1 MSSKNASCGVC
12 LVEVKGA
19 RSLVRACTACVFEGI
34 EIITNSARIRD
45 ARKTNVE
52 LLLANHPK
60 DCLSCLRNQNCELQ
74 EIAAELGVMSN
85 RFVQTRKQMAL
96 DASSPSLVRDPNKC
110 ILCGRCIAVCGNVQ
124 TVHAIGLSQR
134 GIRTRISTYMEKGLG
149 NVACTNCGQCALV
162 CPTAA
167 IVERDDTDE
176 VFEELMDPEKVVVV
190 QTAPAIRVGIG
201 EAMGMAPGALVTGQ
215 MVAGLRRLGFNK
227 VFDTQFTADLT
238 IMEEAHELLH
248 RIKNKG
254 ALPMVTSCSPGWI
267 KFAEHFFPDALPH
280 LSTCKSPQQMF
291 GAIAKTYYA
300 NKMGID
306 PRKMVVVSVMPCTAK
321 KYEARRPEMMSA
333 FEHWKEKRA
342 WSAKDEFYDVD
353 YVLTTRELG
362 RMFKESG
369 IQFASLPAEEF
380 DHPLGESTGAAVIFG
395 STGGVMEAAL
405 RTAYEV
411 VTGTTL
417 TDLNFTAV
425 RGMEGIKE
433 AEVDLKGT
441 TSEGGRGPHARK
453 RQKAARADPAGRIA
467 VRVHRSDELS
477 GRMPGRRRTAD
488 PDDVGDT
495 APACGI
501 HLRRGPRQTDTEVA
515 REPGRCCSVQGSTEG
530 AARRPLAPS
539 SPYDVRETR
548 CVRLEDQWAEGEGT
562 STREVIIDHRWSGRP
577 ADQRRA
583 AVVFRP
589 LEQFGRDVTPTTRGA
604 LQRSHRCTH
613 PVPGQLRARQ
623 PTKAVP
629 REATRGGVRSPRSSH
644 EVR

>member
-1 MSSKNASCGVC
+1 METTMITARINGSECRVPQGMTILDACKVAGFRVPTLCFMADVAKNASCGVC

-19 RSLVRACTACVFEGI
+19 RSLVRACTACVFDGI

-60 DCLSCLRNQNCELQ
+60 DCLSCIRNQNCELQ
-74 EIAAELGVMSN
+74 KISAELGVVSS
-85 RFVQTRKQMAL
+85 RFVQTRKQMQQ
-96 DASSPSLVRDPNKC
+96 DVSSPSLVRDPNKC
-110 ILCGRCIAVCGNVQ
+110 ILCGRCIAVCSTVQ

-167 IVERDDTDE
+167 IVERDDTDA
-176 VFEELMDPEKVVVV
+176 VFEELMDPEKIVVV

-201 EAMGMAPGALVTGQ
+201 EAMGMGAGALVTGQ

-248 RIKNKG
+248 RIKTKG
-254 ALPMVTSCSPGWI
+254 ALPMVTSCSPGWT
-267 KFAEHFFPDALPH
+267 KFAEHFFPEALPH

-306 PRKMVVVSVMPCTAK
+306 PRKMVVVSIMPCTAK

-342 WSAKDEFYDVD
+342 WSGADAFYDVD
-353 YVLTTRELG
+353 YVLTTRELA
-362 RMFKESG
+362 RMFQESG
-369 IQFASLPAEEF
+369 VQFATLPSEEF

-411 VTGTTL
+411 VTGDAL

-425 RGMEGIKE
+425 RGMDGIRE

-441 TSEGGRGPHARK
+441 RLKVAVAHTLGNARK
-453 RQKAARADPAGRIA
+453 LLEQIERGESPYAFIEVMSCPGGCLGGGGQPIPTTWETRRKRAESIYAEDLGKPIRKSHENPAVAALYKEVLKAPLG
-467 VRVHRSDELS
+467 ELS
-477 GRMPGRRRTAD
+477 H
-488 PDDVGDT
+488 
-495 APACGI
+495 
-501 HLRRGPRQTDTEVA
+501 HLLHTHYEKRGVFVWKNGGNGNGHGNDHGNKEKVLH
-515 REPGRCCSVQGSTEG
+515 G
-530 AARRPLAPS
+530 A
-539 SPYDVRETR
+539 
-548 CVRLEDQWAEGEGT
+548 
-562 STREVIIDHRWSGRP
+562 
-577 ADQRRA
+577 
-583 AVVFRP
+583 
-589 LEQFGRDVTPTTRGA
+589 
-604 LQRSHRCTH
+604 
-613 PVPGQLRARQ
+613 
-623 PTKAVP
+623 K
-629 REATRGGVRSPRSSH
+629 
-644 EVR
+644 